1 MIRQKKERAFKIMN
15 QQGAFQTFN
24 NSIQQWMLMKL
35 NKLSLSKIS
44 QQDFIIPLTQ
54 AKKKKN
60 KS

>member
-1 MIRQKKERAFKIMN
+1 MIRQKKERSFKIMN

-24 NSIQQWMLMKL
+24 NSIQQWMSMKL
-35 NKLSLSKIS
+35 NKLPLSKIS

-54 AKKKKN
+54 DKKKKN